1 MKSYTD
7 LEQSKKLAE
16 ILPVES
22 ADQTW
27 ERIAIAGANLDVPE
41 EMEYWHN
48 GNTPCFLNSKIGVP
62 CWSLA
67 ALLDILPNQFN
78 ECTKTLYWFNNTWYC
93 AYVDED
99 FEYEVSMS
107 GNNPV
112 DACVEMFFE
121 LKRLIDNNLL

>member
-7 LEQSKKLAE
+7 LEQSKKLAK
-16 ILPVES
+16 ILPTES
-22 ADQTW
+22 ADMVY
-27 ERIAIAGANLDVPE
+27 IDAGYCSRVLPSNDIDANSYP
-41 EMEYWHN
+41 
-48 GNTPCFLNSKIGVP
+48 TICP
-62 CWSLA
+62 CWSLT

-112 DACVEMFFE
+112 DACFKMVFE